1 MTKNEQKLLTALIG
15 CVQTNSLPVIQH
27 NINILIISE
36 VMGND
41 DWMEG
46 AGVSKRSVR
55 DGQ

>member
-1 MTKNEQKLLTALIG
+1 MTTNEQNLLDALKG

-36 VMGND
+36 VMGSE

-46 AGVSKRSVR
+46 ARVRRRSVR
-55 DGQ
+55 DKA